1 MLKMLKVNYLIL
13 VGQLLSTATLNTNV
27 MEIENKNTNLVT
39 NVKINRKI
47 NNSTKMSYIL
57 NARVTG

>member
-1 MLKMLKVNYLIL
+1 MLKVNYLIL
-13 VGQLLSTATLNTNV
+13 VGQLLSTATLNTDV

-57 NARVTG
+57 NAHVTG

>member
-57 NARVTG
+57 NANVTG